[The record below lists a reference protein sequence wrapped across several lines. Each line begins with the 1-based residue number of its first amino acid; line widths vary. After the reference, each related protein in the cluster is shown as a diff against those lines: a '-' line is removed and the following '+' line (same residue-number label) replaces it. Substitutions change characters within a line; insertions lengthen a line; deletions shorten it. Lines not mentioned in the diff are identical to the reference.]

1 MYIMRSK
8 IYKLYFRRRESDDS
22 EHELSARLITQSI
35 GFQAVDMTLLRQVA
49 IERKMKNIFG

>member
-49 IERKMKNIFG
+49 IERKSC